1 MDPGS
6 EQALQTAERSGTDV
20 GTDIGLGASPHQE
33 QGKSVLPTEEEGTDR
48 VSLTTA
54 PAPEKKGPT
63 TDTVVRQSSACCN
76 SVPYLFDL

>member
-6 EQALQTAERSGTDV
+6 EQALQTAESSGTDV
-20 GTDIGLGASPHQE
+20 GTDIGLGVSGASPHQE

-54 PAPEKKGPT
+54 PAAEEKGPT
-63 TDTVVRQSSACCN
+63 TDTVVRHT
-76 SVPYLFDL
+76 L